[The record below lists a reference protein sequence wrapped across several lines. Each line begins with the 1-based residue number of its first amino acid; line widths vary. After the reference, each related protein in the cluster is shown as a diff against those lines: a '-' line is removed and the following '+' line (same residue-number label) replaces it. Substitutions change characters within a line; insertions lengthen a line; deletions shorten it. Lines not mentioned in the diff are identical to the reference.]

1 MWRVDPSYCCSV
13 VDPSYSEEE
22 GATQEDE
29 NTEQEQPGEGAEP
42 GVNFSVIVLT
52 FAFFKR
58 RLISRLQPITQAF
71 N

>member
-1 MWRVDPSYCCSV
+1 MEKSTHPTGRSM

-42 GVNFSVIVLT
+42 RENFSVIVLT
-52 FAFFKR
+52 FAFF
-58 RLISRLQPITQAF
+58 
-71 N
+71 